1 MKHTR
6 IVALLTAILLMM
18 LSCATAAAATNHVV
32 YYSPVEGVEVC
43 ALEEA
48 GDLEVPA
55 GLEEMYALF
64 AEGNEKASVYVFRM
78 PNGQALLSVS
88 CLETGAEGSTEE
100 LYAKKDALAAG
111 LTAAYADSLPLAPE
125 FELKEMY
132 GQQAVTA
139 EMTLYPPEVGMS
151 LEARVTLFYRGQD
164 LIEVWTMHPGVLTY
178 LFNEVGT
185 DVLGADLAALEE
197 LEASLDFSIP
207 EDEPVGACLIDDE
220 PAGLIDDEP
229 AGLID
234 DEPAQTAEPAAD
246 KPASALDLLNSA
258 LGITTAEPEPT
269 ATPEPVVNP
278 AELPRMTI
286 TADDGS
292 FRIEAPLDTMVIH
305 QGSDENTV
313 ARARM
318 LFADVTGGE
327 KTFDTWYQ
335 DVTEE
340 GCWLLI
346 SREYGIAAQIF
357 VSEAG
362 NFAGATAEDLC
373 TLEEPILQLMQERY
387 EEAETADEAT
397 TCELDGKEHAWLTY
411 ALIEGDME
419 LLTYVLAAAD
429 QDWLYEMDLYLYIT
443 DDTDV
448 EAISSMAVLMMETLD
463 YLPDMGV

>member
-6 IVALLTAILLMM
+6 IFALLTAILL
-18 LSCATAAAATNHVV
+18 LALPCATAATNHVV
-32 YYSPVEGVEVC
+32 YYAPVEGMKVC
-43 ALEEA
+43 TLEEA
-48 GDLEVPA
+48 GDLVVPA

-64 AEGNEKASVYVFRM
+64 AEGNEKASVYVFKM
-78 PNGQALLSVS
+78 PSGQALLSVS

-111 LTAAYADSLPLAPE
+111 LTAAFADSLPLAPE
-125 FELKEMY
+125 FEMKEMY
-132 GQQAVTA
+132 GFEAVTA
-139 EMTLYPPEVGMS
+139 EMTLYPSEES
-151 LEARVTLFYRGQD
+151 AQLEARVTLFYRGED
-164 LIEVWTMHPGVLTY
+164 LIEVWTMHPGAISY
-178 LFNEVGT
+178 LFSGQGMETLKG
-185 DVLGADLAALEE
+185 DLAALEE
-197 LEASLDFSIP
+197 LEASLDFSVP
-207 EDEPVGACLIDDE
+207 EDEPAQNGSSLIDD
-220 PAGLIDDEP
+220 D
-229 AGLID
+229 
-234 DEPAQTAEPAAD
+234 PAQTADPAAAD

-258 LGITTAEPEPT
+258 LGITTVEPEPT
-269 ATPEPVVNP
+269 ATPEPAVDP

-318 LFADVTGGE
+318 LFADMNGGGE
-327 KTFDTWYQ
+327 TFDTWYQ
-335 DVTEE
+335 DVKEE

-373 TLEEPILQLMQERY
+373 TVEEPILQLMQERY
-387 EEAETADEAT
+387 EEAEVADEAT
-397 TCELDGKEHAWLTY
+397 ICELDGMEHAWFTY
-411 ALIEGDME
+411 TLNEGDME

-429 QDWLYEMDLYLYIT
+429 QDWLYEMDLYLCIT
-443 DDTDV
+443 EKTDV
-448 EAISSMAVLMMETLD
+448 DAISSMTILMMETLD

>member
-6 IVALLTAILLMM
+6 IFALLTAILL
-18 LSCATAAAATNHVV
+18 LALPCATAATNHVV
-32 YYSPVEGVEVC
+32 YYAPVEGMKVC
-43 ALEEA
+43 TLEEA
-48 GDLEVPA
+48 GDLVVPA
-55 GLEEMYALF
+55 GLGEMYALF

-78 PNGQALLSVS
+78 PSGQALLSVS

-111 LTAAYADSLPLAPE
+111 LTAAFTDSLPLAPE
-125 FELKEMY
+125 FEMKEMY

-139 EMTLYPPEVGMS
+139 EMTLYPSEES
-151 LEARVTLFYRGQD
+151 AQLEARVTLFYRGED
-164 LIEVWTMHPGVLTY
+164 LIEVWTMHPGAISY
-178 LFNEVGT
+178 LFSGQGME
-185 DVLGADLAALEE
+185 DLKADLAALEQ
-197 LEASLDFSIP
+197 LEASLDFSVP
-207 EDEPVGACLIDDE
+207 EDEPASLIDDE
-220 PAGLIDDEP
+220 PTGLI
-229 AGLID
+229 A
-234 DEPAQTAEPAAD
+234 DEPAQTADPAAAD

-258 LGITTAEPEPT
+258 LGITTAEPEPA
-269 ATPEPVVNP
+269 ATPEPAADP
-278 AELPRMTI
+278 EELPRMSI

-318 LFADVTGGE
+318 LFADMTGGE
-327 KTFDTWYQ
+327 ETFDIWYQ

-340 GCWLLI
+340 DCWLLI

-362 NFAGATAEDLC
+362 NFAGATAAQLC

-387 EEAETADEAT
+387 EAAEVADEAT
-397 TCELDGKEHAWLTY
+397 TCELDGMEHAWLTY
-411 ALIEGDME
+411 ALKEGDME

-429 QDWLYEMDLYLYIT
+429 QDWLYEMDLYLCIT
-443 DDTDV
+443 EETDV
-448 EAISSMAVLMMETLD
+448 DAISSMAILMMETLD
-463 YLPDMGV
+463 YLPETGV

>member
-6 IVALLTAILLMM
+6 IFALLTAILLLM

-32 YYSPVEGVEVC
+32 YYSPVEGMKVC
-43 ALEEA
+43 TLEEA
-48 GDLEVPA
+48 EDLVVPA
-55 GLEEMYALF
+55 ALGEMYALF
-64 AEGNEKASVYVFRM
+64 AEGNEKASVYVFQM
-78 PNGQALLSVS
+78 PSGQALLSVS

-111 LTAAYADSLPLAPE
+111 LTAAFADSLPLAPE
-125 FELKEMY
+125 FEMKEMY
-132 GQQAVTA
+132 GFEAVTA
-139 EMTLYPPEVGMS
+139 EMTLYPSEES
-151 LEARVTLFYRGQD
+151 AQLEARVTLFYRGED
-164 LIEVWTMHPGVLTY
+164 LIEVWTMHPGAISY
-178 LFNEVGT
+178 LFSGQGME
-185 DVLGADLAALEE
+185 DLKADLAALEQ

-207 EDEPVGACLIDDE
+207 EDEPTD
-220 PAGLIDDEP
+220 AGLIDDEP

-234 DEPAQTAEPAAD
+234 DEPAQTADPAAAD

-258 LGITTAEPEPT
+258 LGITTSEPEPT
-269 ATPEPVVNP
+269 ATPEPAVDP

-318 LFADVTGGE
+318 LFADVTGGGE
-327 KTFDTWYQ
+327 TFDTWYQ
-335 DVTEE
+335 DVKEE

-346 SREYGIAAQIF
+346 SREYQIAAQIF

-362 NFAGATAEDLC
+362 NFAGATAAQLC

-387 EEAETADEAT
+387 EEAEVADEAT

-411 ALIEGDME
+411 TLKEGDME

-443 DDTDV
+443 EDIDVDT
-448 EAISSMAVLMMETLD
+448 ISSMTIRMMETLD

>member
-6 IVALLTAILLMM
+6 IFALLTAILL
-18 LSCATAAAATNHVV
+18 LALPCATAATNHVV
-32 YYSPVEGVEVC
+32 YYSPVEGMKVC
-43 ALEEA
+43 TLEEA
-48 GDLEVPA
+48 GDLVVPA

-64 AEGNEKASVYVFRM
+64 AEGNEKASVYVFQM
-78 PNGQALLSVS
+78 PSGQALLSVS

-111 LTAAYADSLPLAPE
+111 LTAAFADSLPLAPE
-125 FELKEMY
+125 FEMKEMY
-132 GQQAVTA
+132 GFEAVTA
-139 EMTLYPPEVGMS
+139 EMTLYPSEES
-151 LEARVTLFYRGQD
+151 AQLEARVTLFYRGED
-164 LIEVWTMHPGVLTY
+164 LIEVWTMHPGAISY
-178 LFNEVGT
+178 LFSGQGME
-185 DVLGADLAALEE
+185 DLKADLAALEQ
-197 LEASLDFSIP
+197 LEASLDFSLP
-207 EDEPVGACLIDDE
+207 EDE
-220 PAGLIDDEP
+220 PAGLIDD
-229 AGLID
+229 D
-234 DEPAQTAEPAAD
+234 PAQTADPAAAD

-258 LGITTAEPEPT
+258 LGITTAEPEP
-269 ATPEPVVNP
+269 AVTPEPAADP

-318 LFADVTGGE
+318 LFADVTGGGE
-327 KTFDTWYQ
+327 TFDIWYQ
-335 DVTEE
+335 DVKEE

-346 SREYGIAAQIF
+346 SREYQIAAQIF

-362 NFAGATAEDLC
+362 NFAGATAAQLC

-387 EEAETADEAT
+387 EEAEVADEAT

-411 ALIEGDME
+411 ALKEGDME

-429 QDWLYEMDLYLYIT
+429 QNWLYEMDLYLYIT
-443 DDTDV
+443 EDTDV
-448 EAISSMAVLMMETLD
+448 DAISSMTIRMMETLD

>member
-32 YYSPVEGVEVC
+32 YYSPVEGMKVC
-43 ALEEA
+43 TLEEA
-48 GDLEVPA
+48 GDLVVPA

-78 PNGQALLSVS
+78 PSGQALLSVS

-111 LTAAYADSLPLAPE
+111 LTAAFADSLPLAPE
-125 FELKEMY
+125 FEMKEMY

-139 EMTLYPPEVGMS
+139 EMTLYPSEES
-151 LEARVTLFYRGQD
+151 AQLEARVTLFYRGED
-164 LIEVWTMHPGVLTY
+164 LIEVWTMHPGAISY
-178 LFNEVGT
+178 LFSGQGME
-185 DVLGADLAALEE
+185 DLKADLAALEE

-207 EDEPVGACLIDDE
+207 EDEPAGAGLIVDD
-220 PAGLIDDEP
+220 PAGLIDD
-229 AGLID
+229 D
-234 DEPAQTAEPAAD
+234 PAQTAEPAAD

-269 ATPEPVVNP
+269 ATPEPAVDP

-318 LFADVTGGE
+318 LFADVTGGGE
-327 KTFDTWYQ
+327 TFDIWYQ

-387 EEAETADEAT
+387 EEAEVADEAT

-411 ALIEGDME
+411 ALREGDME

-443 DDTDV
+443 EDTDV
-448 EAISSMAVLMMETLD
+448 DAISSMTIRMMESLD